1 MITEQAFFFLSDLI
15 EMPRQKDEIWRKFNE
30 VILPNGSTRAECKL
44 CKNTIVGLVVR
55 MKSHFQDCSTR
66 HAAQQ
71 ATTSTGVSTTQSPD
85 DDNSDATP
93 AKISKQGVFS
103 EETGIHVYGCS
114 AHFANLLAKDVCN
127 TTEGKAV
134 LAKIL
139 HIVKYLRNTHAAIAK
154 LNEKQMTKP
163 PIPAE
168 TRWSSQQATIKY
180 FVENWVNIVAV
191 DLLDVLN
198 PITEALNLLQGEK
211 TTISEAT
218 EIWKALLDKC
228 PGSFKE
234 HTVKRMNEALSP
246 PLLAANLLD
255 SHFQGASLTSSE
267 NVKGLEYIRLCKADI
282 MPDVMKFLAKE
293 DPFVPSVF
301 ENFKEASTTSW
312 WKLGLRMGF
321 PEGIVQFALSLL
333 PAVCSSAGLERQF
346 STMGYTYGSLRTQLG
361 VERAGKMS
369 FLYRQL
375 NK

>member
-1 MITEQAFFFLSDLI
+1 MDIAKEEKTYAENEFKVQVCAMVTDNAANMASLRRCFF
-15 EMPRQKDEIWRKFNE
+15 
-30 VILPNGSTRAECKL
+30 
-44 CKNTIVGLVVR
+44 
-55 MKSHFQDCSTR
+55 
-66 HAAQQ
+66 
-71 ATTSTGVSTTQSPD
+71 
-85 DDNSDATP
+85 
-93 AKISKQGVFS
+93 

-180 FVENWVNIVAV
+180 FVENWVNIVAIVTELLPKNDKIYRYVEEIQLKRSAV